1 MKHPMKHP
9 MTKRQFTGKHFLCII
24 LGAFGVIITANLALV
39 FFALGSFPGLEVANT
54 YVASQQFDAKRQAQ
68 ARLGWHSHVRYEHVR
83 YEQGRL
89 VVELVDDAGVAVV
102 PRALRLRVGSA
113 TSAREDAVVHPI
125 NTGGH
130 YEVVLA
136 LRAGSK
142 VIFVDAEAADGTAFS
157 QRHRLVIPQ
166 AIPQVIPQV
175 IP

>member
-1 MKHPMKHP
+1 MKHP

-68 ARLGWHSHVRYEHVR
+68 ARLGWHSHVRYEHVC
-83 YEQGRL
+83 YEHVCYEHGRL

-130 YEVVLA
+130 YEATLT

-166 AIPQVIPQV
+166 VIPQV

>member
-1 MKHPMKHP
+1 
-9 MTKRQFTGKHFLCII
+9 MTKRRFTGKHFLCII
-24 LGAFGVIITANLALV
+24 LGAFGVIIAANLSLV

-68 ARLGWHSHVRYEHVR
+68 ARLGWHSHVRYEH
-83 YEQGRL
+83 GRL

-113 TSAREDAVVHPI
+113 TTAREDAVVHPI
-125 NTGGH
+125 NIGGH
-130 YEVVLA
+130 YEAELA

-157 QRHRLVIPQ
+157 QRHRLVIP
-166 AIPQVIPQV
+166 
-175 IP
+175 